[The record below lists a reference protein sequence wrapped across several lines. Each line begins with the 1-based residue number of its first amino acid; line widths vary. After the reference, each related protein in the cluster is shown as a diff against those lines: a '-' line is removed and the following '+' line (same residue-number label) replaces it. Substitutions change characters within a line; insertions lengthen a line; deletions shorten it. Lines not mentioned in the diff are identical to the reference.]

1 MTRIQKGTLAA
12 TGIGLFMV
20 FLDALIVN
28 VALPDIQEA
37 FHTDEA
43 GLQWMVTAYSLAMA
57 VTMMTWAALA
67 DRWGRRRIYLAG
79 LVVFT
84 LASVACGLAPSIG
97 VMNMSRAI
105 QGAAAAAV
113 NVTSLALVSA
123 AFDDEKAKGRAIG
136 IWSAIAATG
145 VALGPTL
152 GGIITDTVGW
162 RGVFFV
168 NLAFGVVAVVLTV
181 RFVGESRN
189 PSERSLDVPGQVL
202 FVAAVGGFSWA
213 VIEGPQLGWASPSV
227 LGAVAM
233 MVVGL
238 GLFVAREL
246 RVREPLMELR
256 LFLDRTYTLAIV
268 TVFAVLFAMY
278 GMLLVINQLWQD
290 VDGYSVLTTGFMLL
304 PLALLQVGFAPFVG
318 RWISKV
324 GARRL
329 MLIGLSLF
337 TVAFT
342 LQLVGIAVHDGLTVL
357 GVALAGAGLAFT
369 LTPATTVA
377 MSVVEPDR
385 AGMASGIMSVQRAL
399 GSTAGYAVFGSILAA
414 WLGATLATSLATA
427 VPDEAERDQVA
438 TSIIEQVN
446 PRANV
451 SEMLP
456 AGTTPSATTATDDEI
471 SEAAEDDFRK
481 GIALAIAVGAVTML
495 VVLIVDWRGIPPDRS
510 PSLDEP
516 DDADDNWG
524 RDPPE
529 GSPVDYSPA

>member
-28 VALPDIQEA
+28 VALPDIQKA
-37 FHTDEA
+37 FDTDES

-57 VTMMTWAALA
+57 VTMMMWAALS
-67 DRWGRRRIYLAG
+67 DRLGRRRLFLAG

-84 LASVACGLAPSIG
+84 LASVSCGLAPTIG
-97 VMNMSRAI
+97 VLNISRAV

-123 AFDDEKAKGRAIG
+123 AFDDEKAKGKAIG

-152 GGIITDTVGW
+152 GGVITDTVGW

-168 NLAFGVVAVVLTV
+168 NLLFGVAAVVLTLRYV
-181 RFVGESRN
+181 AESKN
-189 PSERSLDVPGQVL
+189 PNDRSLDLPGQLL

-213 VIEGPQLGWASPSV
+213 IIEGPQLGWTSPSV
-227 LGAVAM
+227 LGAAVM

-238 GLFVAREL
+238 VLFIRREL
-246 RVREPLMELR
+246 HVAQPMMELR

-268 TVFAVLFAMY
+268 TAFSVMFAAY
-278 GMLLVINQLWQD
+278 GMLLVVNQLWQE
-290 VDGYSVLTTGFMLL
+290 VDAYSVLVTGFLLL
-304 PLALLQVGFAPFVG
+304 PLALFQVALGPFVG
-318 RWISKV
+318 GWISRF

-329 MLIGLSLF
+329 MLLGLSLF
-337 TVAFT
+337 TVSFT
-342 LQLVGIAVHDGLTVL
+342 LQLVGVLLSNGLTVV

-385 AGMASGIMSVQRAL
+385 AGMASGIMSAQRAL

-414 WLGATLATSLATA
+414 WLTATLAPALVTA
-427 VPDEAERDQVA
+427 VPDETERDQVA
-438 TSIIEQVN
+438 TTIIEQVN

-471 SEAAEDDFRK
+471 SKAAEDDFRK
-481 GIALAIAVGAVTML
+481 GIALAIGVGAVTML
-495 VVLIVDWRGIPPDRS
+495 VVLMVDWRGIPPDRS
-510 PSLDEP
+510 PSLDEA
-516 DDADDNWG
+516 DDADDDWG